1 MLLCHGVM
9 AAGTVTAARAGAS
22 QALVAGQRAA
32 ADAQARAGEE
42 KAARLGEALDALRA
56 EHQRVVRP
64 RALCP
69 PVRPRVS

>member
-1 MLLCHGVM
+1 MT
-9 AAGTVTAARAGAS
+9 AGTVTAARAGAS

-56 EHQRVVRP
+56 EHQRLVLPCALRP
-64 RALCP
+64 PA
-69 PVRPRVS
+69 RPRVS